1 MPFIRHLLSL
11 SLGAA
16 LLNAPLLQ
24 AEELPAPIRKIEEKG
39 AKIIGSFDAPDGLK
53 GYAAQYQNRGMTL
66 YLTPDGK
73 HVLLGNLY
81 DADGKD
87 LSAEPLQ
94 KLVYAPM
101 AKEVWGNLEKSN
113 WIADGKAD
121 APRIVYLFSDPN
133 CPYCNMFWEQARPWV
148 KAGKVQLRH
157 IMVGII
163 REDSPGKSAA
173 LLAAKDPQQAL
184 QDHEKAGKGSS
195 LKPLASIPRSGA
207 GQARRQHETDG
218 RTGAVGDPG
227 DLLPRRQGRVA
238 TAARRPGPGQADAD
252 PRPQITPPLPRRSR
266 LAGESVRQAGAWL
279 AGLFAGKPAP
289 TARESGFSRCAVKT
303 PTRPGS
309 RTPGF
314 PGWKYAPRQ
323 EPTGKGS
330 QCVRPFRWFPQV
342 AAAGPGRHTAT
353 RCCAHPGAAADPAHP
368 PG

>member
-16 LLNAPLLQ
+16 LLQAPLLH
-24 AEELPAPIRKIEEKG
+24 AEELPEAVKKIEAKG
-39 AKIIGSFDAPDGLK
+39 AKILGSFDAPDGLK
-53 GYAAQYQNRGMTL
+53 GYAAQYQNRGMAL

-101 AKEVWGNLEKSN
+101 AKAVWAKMEKSH

-121 APRIVYLFSDPN
+121 APRVIYLFSDPN

-148 KAGKVQLRH
+148 NAGKVQLRH

-195 LKPLASIPRSGA
+195 LKPLAKIPAEVQAKLDANMALMDELELSATPAIFYMDDKGELQQQQGA
-207 GQARRQHETDG
+207 
-218 RTGAVGDPG
+218 
-227 DLLPRRQGRVA
+227 
-238 TAARRPGPGQADAD
+238 
-252 PRPQITPPLPRRSR
+252 
-266 LAGESVRQAGAWL
+266 
-279 AGLFAGKPAP
+279 PAP
-289 TARESGFSRCAVKT
+289 DKL
-303 PTRPGS
+303 
-309 RTPGF
+309 
-314 PGWKYAPRQ
+314 
-323 EPTGKGS
+323 GKI
-330 QCVRPFRWFPQV
+330 F
-342 AAAGPGRHTAT
+342 GPK
-353 RCCAHPGAAADPAHP
+353 
-368 PG
+368 

>member
-16 LLNAPLLQ
+16 LLQAPLLH
-24 AEELPAPIRKIEEKG
+24 AEELPEAVKKIEAKG
-39 AKIIGSFDAPDGLK
+39 AKIVGSFDAPDGLK
-53 GYAAQYQNRGMTL
+53 GYAAQYQNRGMAL

-101 AKEVWGNLEKSN
+101 AKAVWAKMEKSH

-121 APRIVYLFSDPN
+121 APRVIYLFSDPN

-148 KAGKVQLRH
+148 NAGKVQLRH

-173 LLAAKDPQQAL
+173 LLAAKDPQKAL

-195 LKPLASIPRSGA
+195 LKPLAKIPVEVQAKLDANMALMDELELSATPAIFYMDDKGELQQQQGA
-207 GQARRQHETDG
+207 
-218 RTGAVGDPG
+218 
-227 DLLPRRQGRVA
+227 
-238 TAARRPGPGQADAD
+238 
-252 PRPQITPPLPRRSR
+252 
-266 LAGESVRQAGAWL
+266 
-279 AGLFAGKPAP
+279 PAP
-289 TARESGFSRCAVKT
+289 DKL
-303 PTRPGS
+303 
-309 RTPGF
+309 
-314 PGWKYAPRQ
+314 
-323 EPTGKGS
+323 GKI
-330 QCVRPFRWFPQV
+330 F
-342 AAAGPGRHTAT
+342 GPK
-353 RCCAHPGAAADPAHP
+353 
-368 PG
+368 

>member
-16 LLNAPLLQ
+16 LLNAPLLH

-39 AKIIGSFDAPDGLK
+39 AKILGSFDAPDGLK
-53 GYAAQYQNRGMTL
+53 GYAAQYQNRGMAM

-101 AKEVWGNLEKSN
+101 AKEVWNNLDKSN

-133 CPYCNMFWEQARPWV
+133 CPYCNMFWQQARPWV
-148 KAGKVQLRH
+148 NAGKVQLRH

-184 QDHEKAGKGSS
+184 QDHEKAGKASA
-195 LKPLASIPRSGA
+195 LKPLASIPAAVQAKLDANMKLMEELELSATPAIFYLDDKGELQQQQGA
-207 GQARRQHETDG
+207 
-218 RTGAVGDPG
+218 
-227 DLLPRRQGRVA
+227 
-238 TAARRPGPGQADAD
+238 
-252 PRPQITPPLPRRSR
+252 
-266 LAGESVRQAGAWL
+266 
-279 AGLFAGKPAP
+279 PAP
-289 TARESGFSRCAVKT
+289 
-303 PTRPGS
+303 
-309 RTPGF
+309 
-314 PGWKYAPRQ
+314 
-323 EPTGKGS
+323 GKLT
-330 QCVRPFRWFPQV
+330 QIL
-342 AAAGPGRHTAT
+342 GPK
-353 RCCAHPGAAADPAHP
+353 
-368 PG
+368 

>member
-16 LLNAPLLQ
+16 LLQAPLLH
-24 AEELPAPIRKIEEKG
+24 AEELPEAIKKIEAKG

-53 GYAAQYQNRGMTL
+53 GYAAQYQNRGMAL

-101 AKEVWGNLEKSN
+101 AKEVWAKMEKSD

-121 APRIVYLFSDPN
+121 APRVIYLFSDPN
-133 CPYCNMFWEQARPWV
+133 CPYCNLFWEQARPWV
-148 KAGKVQLRH
+148 NAGKVQLRH

-173 LLAAKDPQQAL
+173 LLAAKDPQKAL

-195 LKPLASIPRSGA
+195 LKPLATIPAEVQAKLDANMALMDELELSATPAIFYMDAKGELQQQQGA
-207 GQARRQHETDG
+207 
-218 RTGAVGDPG
+218 
-227 DLLPRRQGRVA
+227 
-238 TAARRPGPGQADAD
+238 
-252 PRPQITPPLPRRSR
+252 
-266 LAGESVRQAGAWL
+266 
-279 AGLFAGKPAP
+279 PAP
-289 TARESGFSRCAVKT
+289 DKL
-303 PTRPGS
+303 
-309 RTPGF
+309 
-314 PGWKYAPRQ
+314 
-323 EPTGKGS
+323 GKI
-330 QCVRPFRWFPQV
+330 F
-342 AAAGPGRHTAT
+342 GPK
-353 RCCAHPGAAADPAHP
+353 
-368 PG
+368 